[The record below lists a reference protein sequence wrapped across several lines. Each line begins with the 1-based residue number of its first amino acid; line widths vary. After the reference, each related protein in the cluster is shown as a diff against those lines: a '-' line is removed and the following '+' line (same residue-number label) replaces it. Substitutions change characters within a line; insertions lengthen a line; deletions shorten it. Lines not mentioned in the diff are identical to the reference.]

1 MSDRTGSQIDHL
13 NLAVPDLAR
22 SVRFYT
28 PVLATLGITTVLA
41 IPARPDLPAMHGF
54 GWAERKPFFWLID
67 GGTVGSNMHLAFT
80 AADRDEVRAFHES
93 ALAAGAEELHQPGV
107 WEEYHPDYYGGFV
120 RDPDGVNLEAVCHEA
135 GSAETYGPRRGCRVG

>member
-1 MSDRTGSQIDHL
+1 MIDRAGSQIDHL

-22 SVRFYT
+22 SISFYT

-54 GWAERKPFFWLID
+54 GWAERKPFFWLVD

-80 AADRDEVRAFHES
+80 AVDRDEVRAFHEA

-107 WEEYHPDYYGGFV
+107 WEGGVPPGLLRRV
-120 RDPDGVNLEAVCHEA
+120 RPRPGRRQPRGGV
-135 GSAETYGPRRGCRVG
+135 SRGRI